1 MEKNNFL
8 FLLFT
13 IIGGYTIALFANISK
28 PNFQQAQITMNQ
40 AISPQSSAFIIS
52 IGVNQ
57 ILINNNIVQ
66 LTTEINY
73 SISSQIAYFYF
84 DNSTLV
90 DYGALDLASNQLN
103 LTQDVFENGDHVLQF
118 QFLNETAD
126 IAFETTIPVQ
136 INSIIEQNQTGNTNV
151 SIPINQMSIL
161 FIGLTVGSVVVISS
175 GTTYYVTKRR
185 NYHDSDLPKG
195 SSFYSATNRNF
206 SLFGSPPSHFYNVI
220 HSNII
225 PVKNRVKFLLQ
236 CSTIGDIRIYY
247 RQDMKLIFKIT
258 PQPYLFNSVKVNLL
272 NESYKAIMMDFSE
285 DPKFVEMK
293 VNDQKFQVQIIG
305 TPHLLLVISY
315 SFDFKERSDDF
326 DFANTTFE

>member
-1 MEKNNFL
+1 
-8 FLLFT
+8 
-13 IIGGYTIALFANISK
+13 
-28 PNFQQAQITMNQ
+28 
-40 AISPQSSAFIIS
+40 
-52 IGVNQ
+52 
-57 ILINNNIVQ
+57 
-66 LTTEINY
+66 
-73 SISSQIAYFYF
+73 
-84 DNSTLV
+84 
-90 DYGALDLASNQLN
+90 
-103 LTQDVFENGDHVLQF
+103 
-118 QFLNETAD
+118 
-126 IAFETTIPVQ
+126 
-136 INSIIEQNQTGNTNV
+136 
-151 SIPINQMSIL
+151 MSIL

-236 CSTIGDIRIYY
+236 CSAIGDIRIYY

-326 DFANTTFE
+326 DFATQLLSDEIEKLRDQKGDLTKKITKVIENYYNLNLAYGISTEHSKATLIQAREILRKDILGQGLNNIKIEKEIMDDLQAFDLEQLKRLQKHYDEYQNSEDDDLQ